1 MNLLAISPTPE
12 LLEQYQTLQLR
23 KKNQKTSVKWMTC
36 EIKGNEIV
44 VEKFMTGEQLR
55 AFMDDKKMEDEHAAC
70 HSVFVEALTASG
82 DHRYGIMD
90 YKDRVF
96 FVSYVSDSGKAR
108 TRMVYASC
116 RQSFKE
122 TLTGINGDM
131 QCTDQGDLAIEN
143 FDKKVPKN

>member
-1 MNLLAISPTPE
+1 MNLAIAPTE
-12 LLEQYQTLQLR
+12 KLLNQYQVLQLR
-23 KKNQKTSVKWMTC
+23 KKNQKETCKWMTC

-44 VEKFMTGEQLR
+44 VEKFMTNDQLSE
-55 AFMDDKKMEDEHAAC
+55 FMDDKKLEDEHAAC
-70 HSVFVEALTASG
+70 HSLFVEAITATG

-96 FVSYVSDSGKAR
+96 FVSYVSDSGKPR
-108 TRMVYASC
+108 ERMVYASV

-122 TLTGINGDM
+122 ALTGINGDM
-131 QCTDQGDLAIEN
+131 QCTDPGDLAIEN

>member
-1 MNLLAISPTPE
+1 MNLAIAPTAK
-12 LLEQYQTLQLR
+12 LLEQYQALQLR
-23 KKNQKTSVKWMTC
+23 KKKQKKCVKWMTC

-55 AFMDDKKMEDEHAAC
+55 EFMDDKKLEDEHVAC
-70 HSVFVEALTASG
+70 HTVFVDALTATG

-90 YKDRVF
+90 YKERVF
-96 FVSYVSDSGKAR
+96 FVSYVSDTGKAK
-108 TRMVYASC
+108 TRMVYATV

-122 TLTGINGDM
+122 ALTGINGDM
-131 QCTDQGDLAIEN
+131 QCTDHGDLAIEN

>member
-1 MNLLAISPTPE
+1 
-12 LLEQYQTLQLR
+12 
-23 KKNQKTSVKWMTC
+23 MTC

-44 VEKFMTGEQLR
+44 VEKFMTGEKLR
-55 AFMDDKKMEDEHAAC
+55 EFMDDKKLEDENEAC
-70 HSVFVEALTASG
+70 HTVFVDALTATG

-96 FVSYVSDSGKAR
+96 FVSYISDTGKAR
-108 TRMVYASC
+108 TRMVYATV

-131 QCTDQGDLAIEN
+131 QCTDRGDLAIEN